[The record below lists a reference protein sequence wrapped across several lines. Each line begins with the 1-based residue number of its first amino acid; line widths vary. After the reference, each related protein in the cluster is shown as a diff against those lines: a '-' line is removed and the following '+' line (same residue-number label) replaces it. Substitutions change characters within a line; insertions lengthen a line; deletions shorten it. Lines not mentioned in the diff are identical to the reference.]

1 MQWFA
6 FLFFIIFF
14 IIIIFFIEKYN
25 FRIKSLMYKQSIVL
39 YNASGWR
46 LAPSLDTEDVIQF
59 IMSNSL
65 LEDVVGD
72 QLLINIF

>member
-1 MQWFA
+1 
-6 FLFFIIFF
+6 
-14 IIIIFFIEKYN
+14 
-25 FRIKSLMYKQSIVL
+25 MYKQSIVL
-39 YNASGWR
+39 YNARVWR

-65 LEDVVGD
+65 LEDVVND